1 MLLPTLPRES
11 AAVKVTVVAVIGNM
25 SGASLVTVTVPSV
38 ASLADAPC
46 KNVAI
51 AVSLAAVPLASVAAT
66 LISAGTLTEG
76 PVVSLFTD
84 AVTVLVSN
92 EVEPTA
98 DIAMLPSARA
108 LASAEVVQAPSV
120 QFAASESAV
129 TDPAVKVTTT
139 ETPVELQVPETS

>member
-25 SGASLVTVTVPSV
+25 SGASLVTVTGPSV
-38 ASLADAPC
+38 ASVALAPSKNAEIAASLAD
-46 KNVAI
+46 
-51 AVSLAAVPLASVAAT
+51 VPLASVAAT

-98 DIAMLPSARA
+98 DIAILPSARA
-108 LASAEVVQAPSV
+108 LASTEAVQALLAQST
-120 QFAASESAV
+120 ASESAV